1 MRIYE
6 NFLTSRAHYDT
17 YIHFDTGDLPPLITS
32 GLTKQLDNLLHGSS
46 DIKQQ
51 RFAEFRWDPLVKRHI
66 EVVMGTIML
75 DHKILV

>member
-1 MRIYE
+1 MKIYE

-32 GLTKQLDNLLHGSS
+32 GLTKQLDNLCHGSS
-46 DIKQQ
+46 DIKHQ
-51 RFAEFRWDPLVKRHI
+51 RFAEYRWDRLVKRAI

-75 DHKILV
+75 HHNILL